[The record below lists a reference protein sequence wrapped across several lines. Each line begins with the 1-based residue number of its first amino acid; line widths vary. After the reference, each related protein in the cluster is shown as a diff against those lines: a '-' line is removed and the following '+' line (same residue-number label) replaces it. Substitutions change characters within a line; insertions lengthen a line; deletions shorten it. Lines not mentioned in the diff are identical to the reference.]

1 MNQEQIHT
9 ISALKT
15 VTECRTLELTIR
27 KQGHQTYADAIR
39 ERSYEISIENLKS
52 EKECESFSKN
62 LLKNNRPDLVPLI
75 NRKSIELLVQKYPG
89 YASLREVEIAALKA
103 TYSYEKILSLKNG
116 KKTPATYTWR
126 AITNHG
132 IIGGID
138 RIVSKGKQTLGFT
151 YLSKLG
157 LKDYSFE
164 AIVLKY
170 PDVFSN
176 IAVEKAQI
184 NIGTLAI

>member
-75 NRKSIELLVQKYPG
+75 N
-89 YASLREVEIAALKA
+89 
-103 TYSYEKILSLKNG
+103 LSL
-116 KKTPATYTWR
+116 
-126 AITNHG
+126 IH
-132 IIGGID
+132 I
-138 RIVSKGKQTLGFT
+138 
-151 YLSKLG
+151 
-157 LKDYSFE
+157 
-164 AIVLKY
+164 
-170 PDVFSN
+170 
-176 IAVEKAQI
+176 
-184 NIGTLAI
+184 